1 MVPLLLLSS
10 APLQLL
16 LPNDALVVEVSMWL
30 TLRLSLSHEWRLP
43 VKGSRGPGQQL
54 LKRGVLRYDGQD
66 IPFLC
71 QFTHKKGATRAP
83 KPSPKPMEKQGD
95 GVYLVTE
102 HLMPMASV
110 R

>member
-1 MVPLLLLSS
+1 VAVLAMVHLVAVYRLTGCPLVLG
-10 APLQLL
+10 
-16 LPNDALVVEVSMWL
+16 
-30 TLRLSLSHEWRLP
+30 
-43 VKGSRGPGQQL
+43 KIKL

-83 KPSPKPMEKQGD
+83 KPSPKPKEKQGD